1 MVIRLIDFA
10 LLSGKAEKVFAQKKY
25 RFLREDEH
33 SISLEFKVGQKTY
46 FLKRFFSDLDII
58 HFGDN
63 SSRLEEFQKS
73 ALNKILEGIF
83 FPTQNNKVFF
93 EGKRYRT
100 LMEFFIKD
108 NLQNQQ
114 RVDPLNFFSYNAN
127 SREKA
132 LYSFYLLNVPTK
144 NIVQF
149 NKVSNDYD
157 LKKKTLKVLTEKFQ
171 TDTGKGINEFRSEIL
186 KIEKKI
192 HKLEDSLNN
201 YDFLETH
208 QDIQV
213 ELNKVI
219 NQINKKSTVYH
230 TTNRELEKLKT
241 SYSDVSNIDV
251 DKIKKLY
258 NDTKSKFGSFVKKT
272 LDEVIEFKKQLLEN
286 RYKYLLDQENK
297 LTRFIETTLKEL
309 EDLEKRRSV
318 LLLSLKE
325 KGALDKIESTFE
337 KLIEEK
343 TQLEQNMTSIKQIE
357 EIKTFIAMNNAE
369 ITKIILEIVNE
380 VKRESN
386 KLDELRYLF
395 QEILDNAIYLDE
407 NHDKSYFDVTLQPSK
422 RNQLPFSINVQ
433 IPKADALG
441 QERLKIVSY
450 DLMVFLNSRRNHRR
464 NPDFLIHDGVFHAI
478 SKETIFNVL
487 NYVYHEANRLQNF
500 QYVLTFNEDEID
512 FYGKDISEVEKLKF
526 DIFNHII
533 VELSDDE
540 EKTLFKRFF

>member
-1 MVIRLIDFA
+1 M
-10 LLSGKAEKVFAQKKY
+10 
-25 RFLREDEH
+25 
-33 SISLEFKVGQKTY
+33 
-46 FLKRFFSDLDII
+46 
-58 HFGDN
+58 
-63 SSRLEEFQKS
+63 
-73 ALNKILEGIF
+73 
-83 FPTQNNKVFF
+83 
-93 EGKRYRT
+93 
-100 LMEFFIKD
+100 
-108 NLQNQQ
+108 
-114 RVDPLNFFSYNAN
+114 
-127 SREKA
+127 
-132 LYSFYLLNVPTK
+132 YSFYLLNVPTK

-157 LKKKTLKVLTEKFQ
+157 LKKKTLKVLTDKFQ

-192 HKLEDSLNN
+192 HRLEDSLNN

>member
-1 MVIRLIDFA
+1 M
-10 LLSGKAEKVFAQKKY
+10 
-25 RFLREDEH
+25 
-33 SISLEFKVGQKTY
+33 
-46 FLKRFFSDLDII
+46 
-58 HFGDN
+58 
-63 SSRLEEFQKS
+63 
-73 ALNKILEGIF
+73 
-83 FPTQNNKVFF
+83 
-93 EGKRYRT
+93 
-100 LMEFFIKD
+100 
-108 NLQNQQ
+108 
-114 RVDPLNFFSYNAN
+114 
-127 SREKA
+127 
-132 LYSFYLLNVPTK
+132 
-144 NIVQF
+144 
-149 NKVSNDYD
+149 
-157 LKKKTLKVLTEKFQ
+157 
-171 TDTGKGINEFRSEIL
+171 
-186 KIEKKI
+186 
-192 HKLEDSLNN
+192 
-201 YDFLETH
+201 H

-251 DKIKKLY
+251 DKVKKLY
-258 NDTKSKFGSFVKKT
+258 NDTKSKFGSFVKKA

-286 RYKYLLDQENK
+286 RYKYLLDEENK
-297 LTRFIETTLKEL
+297 LMKIIETTLKEL
-309 EDLEKRRSV
+309 EDLEKKRSE

-325 KGALDKIESTFE
+325 KGALDKIENTYE
-337 KLIEEK
+337 KLIVEK

-357 EIKTFIAMNNAE
+357 EAKTCIAMNHAE
-369 ITKIILEIVNE
+369 ITKIILEIINE

-407 NHDKSYFDVTLQPSK
+407 NHDKSYFDVTLQPFK
-422 RNQLPFSINVQ
+422 RNQLPFSISVE

-487 NYVYHEANRLQNF
+487 NYVYHQSNRLQNF

-512 FYGKDISEVEKLKF
+512 FYGKDRSKFGKSKF

>member
-1 MVIRLIDFA
+1 M
-10 LLSGKAEKVFAQKKY
+10 
-25 RFLREDEH
+25 
-33 SISLEFKVGQKTY
+33 
-46 FLKRFFSDLDII
+46 
-58 HFGDN
+58 
-63 SSRLEEFQKS
+63 
-73 ALNKILEGIF
+73 
-83 FPTQNNKVFF
+83 
-93 EGKRYRT
+93 
-100 LMEFFIKD
+100 
-108 NLQNQQ
+108 
-114 RVDPLNFFSYNAN
+114 
-127 SREKA
+127 
-132 LYSFYLLNVPTK
+132 YSFYLLNVPTK

-157 LKKKTLKVLTEKFQ
+157 LKKKTLKVLTDKFQ

-192 HKLEDSLNN
+192 HRLEDSLNN

-286 RYKYLLDQENK
+286 RHKYLLEQENK
-297 LTRFIETTLKEL
+297 LTKVIEITLEQLK
-309 EDLEKRRSV
+309 DLEKKRSQ

-343 TQLEQNMTSIKQIE
+343 TQREKNMTSIKQIE
-357 EIKTFIAMNNAE
+357 EIETSITMHNAE
-369 ITKIILEIVNE
+369 ITKIIVEIVNE
-380 VKRESN
+380 VKHESN
-386 KLDELRYLF
+386 KLDDLRYLF
-395 QEILDNAIYLDE
+395 QEILENAIYLDE
-407 NHDKSYFDVTLQPSK
+407 NFDGSYFDITVNSK
-422 RNQLPFSINVQ
+422 SNRNPISISIQ

-450 DLMVFLNSRRNHRR
+450 DLMVFLNNRRTHRR
-464 NPDFLIHDGVFHAI
+464 NPDFLIHDGVYHAI
-478 SKETIFNVL
+478 SRRTISHVL
-487 NYVYHEANRLQNF
+487 NYVYHKANRLENF

-512 FYGKDISEVEKLKF
+512 FYGKDVSKVEKLKF
-526 DIFNHII
+526 DLSDYII
-533 VELSDDE
+533 AQLSDDE